1 MLRTSPIME
10 VPLVLN
16 TQFLPLL
23 QRKIVNLQDFQDHLY
38 LQKLADADRPPNYIC
53 LGCGTNCHQEFIQT
67 TEKDIQD
74 MEREIIRWIEIEFD
88 RIQSCFLNNLN
99 FE

>member
-1 MLRTSPIME
+1 ME

-67 TEKDIQD
+67 TKNDIQD
-74 MEREIIRWIEIEFD
+74 MQKEIMRLIEIEF
-88 RIQSCFLNNLN
+88 NL
-99 FE
+99 FEPAYE